1 MPSPFPG
8 MDPCLEDPTLW
19 PDVHQSL
26 ITYIRDALQPK
37 VRPRYHARIGER
49 RYVVQLPHSM
59 YPDVVLVRR
68 PRAVREAEVVAPVAD
83 VVTAEADTPV
93 VLAIPPVEH
102 REPFVEIVHTAGGEV
117 ITVIEVL
124 SPANKTPGEG
134 HRLYRRKQQ
143 EILDSPAHL
152 VEIDLLSE
160 GLHTVAIS
168 EEAMASLK
176 ERRYLVSV
184 NRAPE
189 RYQFE
194 LYPVPLQRRLPRI
207 RVPLR
212 ESDPDVVLDL
222 QAVFTRCY
230 DNGGYEDFVDYH
242 QPPPASLSSEETA
255 WLESLLG
262 KSLKD
267 RGQSPHRES
276 SKEGG

>member
-8 MDPCLEDPTLW
+8 MDPYLEDPTLW
-19 PDVHQSL
+19 PGVHQSL
-26 ITYIRDALQPK
+26 ITYIRDALQPEL
-37 VRPRYHARIGER
+37 RPRYHARIGER
-49 RYVVQLPHSM
+49 LYVVEPPHLI
-59 YPDVVLVRR
+59 YPDLVLVRR
-68 PRAVREAEVVAPVAD
+68 PQVIREPGPTAEVATV
-83 VVTAEADTPV
+83 EADTPV
-93 VLAIPPVEH
+93 MLTIPPVEH

-117 ITVIEVL
+117 VTVIEVL

-160 GLHTVAIS
+160 GLHTVAVS
-168 EEAMASLK
+168 EEAAASLK

-212 ESDPDVVLDL
+212 EPDPDVVLDL

-230 DNGGYEDFVDYH
+230 DNGGYEDFIDYRR
-242 QPPPASLSSEETA
+242 PPPVSLSAEETT
-255 WLESLLG
+255 WLKNLL
-262 KSLKD
+262 D
-267 RGQSPHRES
+267 R
-276 SKEGG
+276 

>member
-8 MDPCLEDPTLW
+8 MDPYLEDPTLW
-19 PDVHQSL
+19 PDVHQRL
-26 ITYIRDALQPK
+26 ITYTADALQPE

-49 RYVVQLPHSM
+49 LYVVQPPHSM

-83 VVTAEADTPV
+83 MDTVEADTPV

-124 SPANKTPGEG
+124 SPANKMAGEG

-168 EEAMASLK
+168 EEALTSLK

-184 NRAPE
+184 NRALE

-207 RVPLR
+207 RIPLR
-212 ESDPDVVLDL
+212 EPDPDVVLDL

-230 DNGGYEDFVDYH
+230 GNGGYEDFVDYH
-242 QPPPASLSSEETA
+242 RPPPVSLSSEEMA

-262 KSLKD
+262 KDQL
-267 RGQSPHRES
+267 R
-276 SKEGG
+276 KEINAQEELI

>member
-1 MPSPFPG
+1 
-8 MDPCLEDPTLW
+8 
-19 PDVHQSL
+19 V
-26 ITYIRDALQPK
+26 A
-37 VRPRYHARIGER
+37 
-49 RYVVQLPHSM
+49 
-59 YPDVVLVRR
+59 
-68 PRAVREAEVVAPVAD
+68 VAPAAD
-83 VVTAEADTPV
+83 MATLEVDTPV

-102 REPFVEIVHTAGGEV
+102 REPFLEIVHTAGGEV

-152 VEIDLLSE
+152 IEIDFLSQ

-168 EEAMASLK
+168 EEAVASLK
-176 ERRYLVSV
+176 EQRYLVSV
-184 NRAPE
+184 NRATE

-207 RVPLR
+207 GVPLR
-212 ESDPDVVLDL
+212 EPDPDVVLDL

-242 QPPPASLSSEETA
+242 RPPPVSLSPEETA

-262 KSLKD
+262 KD
-267 RGQSPHRES
+267 
-276 SKEGG
+276 

>member
-8 MDPCLEDPTLW
+8 MDPYLEEPTLW
-19 PDVHQSL
+19 PGVHQRL
-26 ITYIRDALQPK
+26 ITYTADALQPK
-37 VRPRYHARIGER
+37 VRPRYHTRIGER
-49 RYVVQLPHSM
+49 LYVVEPPHPM
-59 YPDVVLVRR
+59 YPDIVLVRR
-68 PRAVREAEVVAPVAD
+68 PRAVREPGLAVAPVTDA
-83 VVTAEADTPV
+83 VTMEADAPI

-143 EILDSPAHL
+143 EVLDSPAHL

-160 GLHTVAIS
+160 GLHTVAVS
-168 EEAMASLK
+168 EEAVASLK

-194 LYPVPLQRRLPRI
+194 LYPVPLPRRLSRI

-212 ESDPDVVLDL
+212 EPDPDVVLDL

-242 QPPPASLSSEETA
+242 QPPPVSLSSEEMT

-262 KSLKD
+262 KD
-267 RGQSPHRES
+267 
-276 SKEGG
+276 

>member
-8 MDPCLEDPTLW
+8 MDPYLEEPTLW
-19 PDVHQSL
+19 PGVHQRL
-26 ITYIRDALQPK
+26 ITYIADALQPK

-49 RYVVQLPHSM
+49 LYVVQPPHPM

-68 PRAVREAEVVAPVAD
+68 PRAVREPGPAVAPVAD
-83 VVTAEADTPV
+83 VATVEADAPI

-152 VEIDLLSE
+152 VEIDFLSE

-168 EEAMASLK
+168 EEALASLK

-212 ESDPDVVLDL
+212 EPDPDVVLDL

-230 DNGGYEDFVDYH
+230 DNGGYEDFMDYH
-242 QPPPASLSSEETA
+242 RPPPVSLSSEETA
-255 WLESLLG
+255 WLESLLS
-262 KSLKD
+262 KSSKD
-267 RGQSPHRES
+267 RGQSPQPES
-276 SKEGG
+276 S

>member
-1 MPSPFPG
+1 
-8 MDPCLEDPTLW
+8 MDPYLEEPTLW
-19 PDVHQSL
+19 PGVHQRL
-26 ITYIRDALQPK
+26 ITYTADALQPE

-49 RYVVQLPHSM
+49 LYVVQPPHSM
-59 YPDVVLVRR
+59 YPDVVLVRG

-83 VVTAEADTPV
+83 VDTVEADNPV

-124 SPANKTPGEG
+124 SPANKMAGEG

-143 EILDSPAHL
+143 EILDSSVHL

-168 EEAMASLK
+168 EEALASLK
-176 ERRYLVSV
+176 ERRYLV
-184 NRAPE
+184 R
-189 RYQFE
+189 
-194 LYPVPLQRRLPRI
+194 
-207 RVPLR
+207 
-212 ESDPDVVLDL
+212 DL

-242 QPPPASLSSEETA
+242 RPPPVSLSSEEMA

-262 KSLKD
+262 KDQQEINAQEELHE
-267 RGQSPHRES
+267 Q
-276 SKEGG
+276 

>member
-8 MDPCLEDPTLW
+8 MDPYLEDPTLW

-26 ITYIRDALQPK
+26 ITYIRDALQPEL
-37 VRPRYHARIGER
+37 RPRYHACIGER
-49 RYVVQLPHSM
+49 RYVVESPHPM
-59 YPDVVLVRR
+59 YPAVVLVRR

-83 VVTAEADTPV
+83 VATVEADTPV
-93 VLAIPPVEH
+93 VLAVSPVEH

-134 HRLYRRKQQ
+134 HRLYRRKQK
-143 EILDSPAHL
+143 EILDSSAHL
-152 VEIDLLSE
+152 VEVDFLSE

-168 EEAMASLK
+168 EEALASLK

-184 NRAPE
+184 NRRPK

-212 ESDPDVVLDL
+212 EPDPDVVLDL

-230 DNGGYEDFVDYH
+230 DNGGYEDLMDYH
-242 QPPPASLSSEETA
+242 RPPPVSLSSEEVA

-262 KSLKD
+262 K
-267 RGQSPHRES
+267 G
-276 SKEGG
+276 

>member
-1 MPSPFPG
+1 MPSPLPG
-8 MDPCLEDPTLW
+8 MDPYLEEPTLW
-19 PDVHQSL
+19 PGVHQRL
-26 ITYIRDALQPK
+26 ITYTADALQPE

-49 RYVVQLPHSM
+49 LYVVQPPHSM

-68 PRAVREAEVVAPVAD
+68 PRAVREAEVVAPVAEAAM
-83 VVTAEADTPV
+83 AEADTPV
-93 VLAIPPVEH
+93 VLSIPPVEH

-124 SPANKTPGEG
+124 SPANKMAGEG

-168 EEAMASLK
+168 EEALASLK

-212 ESDPDVVLDL
+212 EPDPDVVLDL
-222 QAVFTRCY
+222 QAVFMRCY
-230 DNGGYEDFVDYH
+230 DNGGCEDFVDYH
-242 QPPPASLSSEETA
+242 RLPPVSLSSEEMA

-262 KSLKD
+262 KDQQEINTQEELYE
-267 RGQSPHRES
+267 Q
-276 SKEGG
+276 

>member
-8 MDPCLEDPTLW
+8 MDPYLEDPTLW
-19 PDVHQSL
+19 PGVHQRL
-26 ITYIRDALQPK
+26 ITYTADVLQPE

-49 RYVVQLPHSM
+49 LYVVQPPHPM
-59 YPDVVLVRR
+59 YPDVVLVQR
-68 PRAVREAEVVAPVAD
+68 PRAVREARVVAPMAD
-83 VVTAEADTPV
+83 VATLEADTPV

-134 HRLYRRKQQ
+134 HHLYRRKQQ
-143 EILDSPAHL
+143 EILDSSVHL
-152 VEIDLLSE
+152 VEIDFLSE
-160 GLHTVAIS
+160 GPHTVAIS
-168 EEAMASLK
+168 EEALASLK

-184 NRAPE
+184 NRAATE

-207 RVPLR
+207 SVPLR
-212 ESDPDVVLDL
+212 EPDPDVVLDL

-242 QPPPASLSSEETA
+242 RPPPVSLSSEEMV

-262 KSLKD
+262 KD
-267 RGQSPHRES
+267 
-276 SKEGG
+276 